1 MKIIVFFLVLVA
13 GSLPVTAQNNNLP
26 DGLSRKLNY
35 GQMVIPYALEV
46 TFNKTVHIIFPAA
59 VRYVDLGSANL
70 IAGKADG
77 AENVLRIKAAVEN
90 FNGETNF
97 SVITE
102 DGDFYSFNV
111 RYSREP
117 EMLNVEMQ
125 DLIRQRA
132 GENDSK
138 SVKESSKGVKVPE
151 LGENTTA
158 LADLIMK
165 SVYRNNERRIK
176 HLGCKRFGIQMLL
189 RGLYVHEGLYYFHTL
204 VRNSSNVAFD
214 VDFIRFKIMDKK
226 IVKRTAI
233 QETVLSPVRSYNEES
248 VITGQSIVRT
258 VYVLPKFT
266 IPDDKILLVE
276 LFEKNGGRHQVI
288 RIEGMDIERA
298 RTINELKTK

>member
-26 DGLSRKLNY
+26 DGLSRKLSY

-233 QETVLSPVRSYNEES
+233 QETVLNPVRSYNEES

>member
-26 DGLSRKLNY
+26 DGLSRKLSY

-138 SVKESSKGVKVPE
+138 SVKESSKGIKVPE

-233 QETVLSPVRSYNEES
+233 QETVLNPVRSYNEES

>member
-13 GSLPVTAQNNNLP
+13 GSLTVTAQNNNLP
-26 DGLSRKLNY
+26 DGLSRKLSY

-125 DLIRQRA
+125 DIIRQRA

-151 LGENTTA
+151 LGENTPA

-248 VITGQSIVRT
+248 VITGQSVVRT